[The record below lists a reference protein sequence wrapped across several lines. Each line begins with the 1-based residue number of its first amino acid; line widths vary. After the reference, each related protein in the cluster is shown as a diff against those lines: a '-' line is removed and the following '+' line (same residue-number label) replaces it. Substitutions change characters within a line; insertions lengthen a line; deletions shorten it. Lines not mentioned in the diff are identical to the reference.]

1 LLLRPNR
8 NRAQRIRSSSKVLAA
23 RCRRPPT
30 KARAPSTL
38 PPAGPGRD
46 ASTDSGGDS
55 GGIGG
60 AAIAGIIIGVLIL
73 IVAGRYRG
81 RLLLQGEGN
90 LEIRERDVRCAC
102 FCLFSVFFF
111 KGWGPIL
118 LTFEYAIY
126 LSTQSP
132 PGEEG
137 SRAVYLN
144 KCVRALCD

>member
-1 LLLRPNR
+1 
-8 NRAQRIRSSSKVLAA
+8 VLAA

-73 IVAGRYRG
+73 IVAAVIVGVYCCR
-81 RLLLQGEGN
+81 EK
-90 LEIRERDVRCAC
+90 EILRSENVMYVVPPFAC
-102 FCLFSVFFF
+102 FPFFFF
-111 KGWGPIL
+111 KVGV
-118 LTFEYAIY
+118 
-126 LSTQSP
+126 LS
-132 PGEEG
+132 
-137 SRAVYLN
+137 Y
-144 KCVRALCD
+144 